1 MSATI
6 VFGPSLAETSWEDAR
21 DRVREALWRRSSSA
35 LPDALVDDAIHT
47 ALLGIEAE
55 RRWLWLENVT
65 GAVEMAL
72 ASDNLALPGS
82 VKSIS
87 SLAYLSGTQSY
98 DILLQR
104 PLPFVRQLSRGSN
117 EGAPTFYAISDKQL
131 YFDCKV
137 PDGSQFELVFTSSC
151 PRFVEEAILTPPVTL
166 TMQRPAVIALAAEHL
181 ALTFLKNGDE
191 AARQRA
197 AYDRLLE
204 RLFNEEDQA
213 RVDTLDGGSI
223 QPDDSFHRAAFG
235 E

>member
-21 DRVREALWRRSSSA
+21 ERVREALWRRSSSA

-55 RRWLWLENVT
+55 RRWLWLENLT
-65 GAVEMAL
+65 GAIEMPVDA
-72 ASDNLALPGS
+72 DNLALPQS
-82 VKSIS
+82 VKSVS

-98 DILLQR
+98 DLLLQR
-104 PLPFVRQLSRGSN
+104 PIAFVRQLSRGSN
-117 EGAPTFYAISDKQL
+117 AGAPTFYAISDKQL
-131 YFDCKV
+131 YFDCVV
-137 PDGSQFELVFTSSC
+137 PAETQFELIFTSSC
-151 PRFVEEAILTPPVTL
+151 PRFVDQAILTPPVTL

-181 ALTFLKNGDE
+181 ALTYLKNTDE
-191 AARQRA
+191 AMRQRA
-197 AYDRLLE
+197 AYERLLE

>member
-21 DRVREALWRRSSSA
+21 LRVREALWRRSSSA
-35 LPDALVDDAIHT
+35 LPDNLVDDAIHT
-47 ALLGIEAE
+47 ALLEIEAE
-55 RRWLWLENVT
+55 RRWLWLENLT
-65 GAVEMAL
+65 AAL
-72 ASDNLALPGS
+72 VMPLDADNLALPSS

-98 DILLQR
+98 DVLLQR
-104 PLPFVRQLSRGSN
+104 PLHYVRQLSRGSN
-117 EGAPTFYAISDKQL
+117 AGAPTFYAISDRQI
-131 YFDCKV
+131 YFDCNV
-137 PDGSQFELVFTSSC
+137 PADDQFELIFTSAC
-151 PRFVEEAILTPPVTL
+151 PRFVDEAIISPPVTL

-181 ALTFLKNGDE
+181 SLTYLKNNEE
-191 AARQRA
+191 AMRQRA
-197 AYDRLLE
+197 AYERIRD

-223 QPDDSFHRAAFG
+223 IPDDSFHRAAFG